1 MDYARLFRS
10 MVFAAAASALL
21 VPATRA
27 DAARHIVAN
36 GETFA
41 IPHAYTYYRFALRQ
55 LSGGRTG
62 NPETEP
68 EQPKTWITLSEIA
81 LYDANGDRIN
91 QNLTPCPATTAT
103 TDMAPGS
110 VKREQHGGFSP
121 STDSVG
127 YLFDGNS
134 TTQVGTWLNPSP
146 DDESS
151 WGLVCMRLAN
161 GAAPVAGYALA
172 NDWHNELACRL
183 VAWTLEGSDDALTW
197 ATLDKVSVEESA
209 ALMPGASEYWYNGGA
224 SIPVAADA
232 SHFYVERG
240 GTISVAADCAVG
252 SIHSYGG
259 SVAIAQGST
268 LVRDIG
274 AGVANRFIGGGLAG
288 AGTFEK
294 TGGGT
299 LSVSGIN
306 SGFAGKVKASGG
318 TLAFR
323 PLHVAPKY
331 TYYRFVAKERD
342 MNSGYLRIP
351 ELALYD
357 SNGNRLDLG
366 IKAAGADAKSTTNLL
381 SGTVAA
387 YGTSGP
393 YYDPQTMFDGKLST
407 DLHGWTTK
415 GNTESSWVHAVFRL
429 PASSD
434 VAPVAYNVAQYGTTD
449 NVKSWALQGSDD
461 HTTWFTIDEKNA
473 AEVSA
478 IAPEA
483 YPGWCNGGTPL
494 PLVHEGFNGPIGD
507 VDAKYFRFT
516 IKEIGDITD
525 STRCIDELALYDAQG
540 KRLNLGLENKGRK
553 YAGALTAGS
562 FTFSTQ
568 WNPTYSASDT
578 HEEKMFDG
586 DNKTMWSAHTLGY
599 KPHPDT
605 NDTWISFTMRLSDD
619 AAPVASYN
627 FMPHYGSDTGSA
639 MDVGRAPHNWLVEA
653 SKDGTTWF
661 ELDAR
666 SGEEAA
672 ELLPSKAKTYCNGG
686 HPIGFTAGLDRWL
699 CPTGAVVEVANGA
712 MLELPASAPN
722 TVSGL
727 AADLTAASPLGTIA
741 NFNPA
746 AAGTLYLT
754 TATAHPMLENYALP
768 ITFTGLANAANVEN
782 WNVVV
787 NGVAAEADEYS
798 LRFDENDVLRVTRR
812 RGPTVILM
820 R

>member
-1 MDYARLFRS
+1 MDYTRLLRS
-10 MVFAAAASALL
+10 MVFAVAAGAAFA
-21 VPATRA
+21 PAARA
-27 DAARHIVAN
+27 DVARHIVAD

-62 NPETEP
+62 NPATEP

-81 LYDANGDRIN
+81 LYDANGNRIN
-91 QNLTPCPATTAT
+91 QNLAPCPATTAT
-103 TDMAPGS
+103 TDMEPGS
-110 VKREQHGGFSP
+110 CKRETNGGFSP

-134 TTQVGTWLNPSP
+134 TTQIGTWLNPSP
-146 DDESS
+146 DDEST

-161 GAAPVAGYALA
+161 GTAPVAGYALA

-197 ATLDKVSVEESA
+197 ATLDKVSAEESA
-209 ALMPGASEYWYNGGA
+209 ALMPGASEYWYNGGEA
-224 SIPVAADA
+224 IPAAADA
-232 SHFYVERG
+232 SLFYVERG
-240 GTISVAADCAVG
+240 GTLSVAGDCAVG
-252 SIHSYGG
+252 AVHSYGG
-259 SVAIAQGST
+259 SVAIARGTT

-274 AGVANRFIGGGLAG
+274 TGDANRFIGGGLAG
-288 AGTFEK
+288 TGTFEK

-299 LSVSGIN
+299 LTVSGIN
-306 SGFAGKVKASGG
+306 SGFAGKVKVSGG

-323 PLHVAPKY
+323 PLHVAPQY

-357 SNGNRLDLG
+357 SDGNRLDLG

-540 KRLNLGLENKGRK
+540 KRVNLGLENKGRK

-586 DNKTMWSAHTLGY
+586 NVKTKWSAHTIGY
-599 KPHPDT
+599 KPSPDASE
-605 NDTWISFTMRLSDD
+605 TWISFTMRLADN
-619 AAPVASYN
+619 AASVASYN
-627 FMPHYGSDTGSA
+627 FMPSYSA
-639 MDVGRAPHNWLVEA
+639 NVSSVDVGRAPHNWLVEA
-653 SKDGTTWF
+653 SRDGSTWF
-661 ELDAR
+661 EVDAR
-666 SGEEAA
+666 SSDEAA
-672 ELLPSKAKTYCNGG
+672 GLLPTTTMTYCNGG
-686 HPIGFTAGLDRWL
+686 HPIGFTTNCDRWL

-712 MLELPASAPN
+712 TLELPASGAN
-722 TVSGL
+722 SVAGL
-727 AADLTAASPLGTIA
+727 AIDLTTASPLGTIA

-746 AAGTLYLT
+746 ASGTLYLT
-754 TATAHPMLENYALP
+754 SATAHPQLDDAAMP
-768 ITFTGLANAANVEN
+768 VTFTGLSNAANVEG
-782 WNVVV
+782 WSVVV
-787 NGVAAEADEYS
+787 NGVPAEEGEYS
-798 LRFDENDVLRVTRR
+798 LRFDANSVLRVTRK
-812 RGPTVILM
+812 RGPTVLYV